1 MGRET
6 FVCGDPL
13 CASRRQQAGQGD
25 GPRRS
30 QKKSLFRYKNF
41 DGTDRC
47 NECYDE
53 ARKERA
59 IMLAMPVANSTRA
72 GGVPVLEGLQQGR
85 KGKRKVRADELEL
98 LSLV

>member
-1 MGRET
+1 MGGART

-53 ARKERA
+53 SRKERA
-59 IMLAMPVANSTRA
+59 IMLAILRCPLQIVREQA
-72 GGVPVLEGLQQGR
+72 GCLSWRVCSKGGR
-85 KGKRKVRADELEL
+85 
-98 LSLV
+98 